1 MGFKGRNKMSPNTGN
16 QRQITDNDPPES
28 TRSPS
33 FKDEPQLAE
42 RISLLRQQFRSMYK
56 VEEEAIVR
64 SPGRAEIIGNH
75 TDYNNGLALASA
87 ISRSTI
93 ALLRKRED
101 KLIRVFSYG
110 FAQEPVVFSTE
121 GIVKDKVYPWVN
133 YVKGVIKELLGAGHL
148 ISGADVLIDSNIP
161 ASGGVSSSAAL
172 ELAIA
177 FGFSSLYEKE
187 ELDRFLAALLCQRAE
202 NNFVGSPCGLLD
214 QVAVALGVREQ
225 MVLIDFQPQNSS
237 PVATRLVP
245 ATLARHDVSFVIIAD
260 SAVKRRLAET
270 GYPARRKMCE
280 ESLPILTRMLARPV
294 SSLRD
299 ISVEEFKE
307 HRRELDSIDRVMRMR
322 VEHVVKENKRVLDAV
337 IALEKNNIA
346 AFGNLLTASGR
357 SALELYELDE
367 GTPELTHLVNT
378 GRNIAG
384 VLGMRNMGGGFSA
397 IALALVQNKDL
408 FFFQEQLNNT
418 YQKQFGKNLDFIE
431 FKVTQGVEVLE
442 NVQKRESSYDR

>member
-1 MGFKGRNKMSPNTGN
+1 MDFKGRNKMSPNTGD
-16 QRQITDNDPPES
+16 QRQITENDPPES
-28 TRSPS
+28 TSSTS

-42 RISLLRQQFRSMYK
+42 RLSLLQQQFRNMYE
-56 VEEEAIVR
+56 VEEDVIVR

-101 KLIRVFSYG
+101 DLIRVFSYG
-110 FAQEPVVFSTE
+110 FAQKPVIFSTE
-121 GIVKDKVYPWVN
+121 GIVKDKVHPWVN
-133 YVKGVIKELLGAGHL
+133 YVKGVVKGLADAGHVVG
-148 ISGADVLIDSNIP
+148 GADVLIDSNVP
-161 ASGGVSSSAAL
+161 GSGGVSSSAAL

-177 FGFSSLYEKE
+177 LGFSSLYDKE
-187 ELDRFLAALLCQRAE
+187 EFDRFATALLCQRAE

-214 QVAVALGVREQ
+214 QVTVALGVREQ
-225 MVLIDFQPQNSS
+225 MVLIDFQPQDGS
-237 PVATRLVP
+237 PVSTRLVP
-245 ATLARHDVSFVIIAD
+245 ATLARHDVAFVIVAD
-260 SAVKRRLAET
+260 SSVKRRLAET

-299 ISVEEFKE
+299 ISVEEFEE
-307 HRRELDSIDRVMRMR
+307 HRRELDSIDRIMRMR

-337 IALEKNNIA
+337 DALEKNNIA
-346 AFGNLLTASGR
+346 TFGGLLTASGR

-384 VLGMRNMGGGFSA
+384 VLGMRNVGGGFSA
-397 IALALVQNKDL
+397 IALALVQNKEL
-408 FFFQEQLNNT
+408 LAFEENLNNA
-418 YQKQFGKNLDFIE
+418 YQKQVGKNLDFIE
-431 FKVTQGVEVLE
+431 FKATQGVEVLE
-442 NVQKRESSYDR
+442 NVQKEEISHDR